1 MFSLCVLAW
10 LLYRV
15 LRKALSTLD
24 VVQEWES
31 TINSEL
37 GQTAVVGS
45 VAKTTPP
52 AIFTPV
58 RTAYSDYVQGKN
70 TRTLDRAKRRS
81 QRRNELGQPQL
92 IGDLKRLQE
101 R

>member
-1 MFSLCVLAW
+1 MCSLCVLAW

-15 LRKALSTLD
+15 FKKALCTLD
-24 VVQEWES
+24 AAQEWEANIDS
-31 TINSEL
+31 QL
-37 GQTAVVGS
+37 GQATVVGS
-45 VAKTTPP
+45 VAKSTTP

-58 RTAYSDYVQGKN
+58 RVAYSDYIQGKN
-70 TRTLDRAKRRS
+70 TRTLDRA
-81 QRRNELGQPQL
+81 QRRTERRDALGQPQL